1 MWSEEHIETY
11 LKDKLDN
18 KRFLHSLSVRDTAV
32 KMAICYGEDE
42 NKARIAGL
50 AHDCAKNM
58 NGYELM
64 NIAKKHGYKIS
75 SIYEES
81 PQLLHGL
88 VGAIIARETMAIKDK
103 DIFNAIAY
111 HTTGRK
117 NMSLLEKIIYLADYI
132 EPLRKYPG
140 VEDLRELAYK
150 DINKALIQSFDVT
163 IKYVIDKGQMLH
175 LNTIEGRNYL
185 IKIVGE

>member
-1 MWSEEHIETY
+1 MWSEEHMETY

-32 KMAICYGEDE
+32 AMAKYYGEDE
-42 NKARIAGL
+42 NKARIAGVV
-50 AHDCAKNM
+50 HDCAKNI
-58 NGYELM
+58 NGYELI
-64 NIAKKHGYKIS
+64 NIAKKHGYKINA
-75 SIYEES
+75 IYEES

-88 VGAIIARETMAIKDK
+88 VGAIIARDTMEIKDK
-103 DIFNAIAY
+103 GIFNAIAY

-117 NMSLLEKIIYLADYI
+117 NMTLLEKIIYLADYV

-140 VEDLRELAYK
+140 VEELRELAFK
-150 DINKALIQSFDVT
+150 DMDIALIKSFDIT